1 VYKSTDGCGK
11 PVSAFETIS
20 LDDPASRAHQG
31 FAGSR
36 NSTGD
41 EHPVPLHHPA
51 VHDDGVDVT
60 GVRRRDDR
68 GNRII
73 NRLAADGLVHREP
86 DPTDGRSTL
95 IRLTPAGVALAER
108 AVRATS
114 AAHEAVF
121 AGLPP
126 EVVEAA
132 TLALRA
138 IPAPAPA
145 DAMQSATA
153 RVRRHS
159 THS

>member
-1 VYKSTDGCGK
+1 M
-11 PVSAFETIS
+11 
-20 LDDPASRAHQG
+20 
-31 FAGSR
+31 
-36 NSTGD
+36 
-41 EHPVPLHHPA
+41 
-51 VHDDGVDVT
+51 
-60 GVRRRDDR
+60 RRRDDR

-95 IRLTPAGVALAER
+95 IRLTSAGVALAER

-145 DAMQSATA
+145 DAMQPATA